1 LKSALPSIGLSTGAL
16 APLGVAFDRVDKRYE
31 RLFALWQLSLEIAPA
46 EFVALL
52 GPNGAGK
59 TTLLRMAALL
69 ARPTAG
75 NVRHTGA
82 QDDAIEA
89 RRRIGM
95 VAHHTLLYDELT
107 ARENL
112 LFFGK
117 LYDLDNLAARVNAAL
132 EDAGLASR
140 SLSLVRAFSRGMRQR
155 LSITRA
161 LLPSPRLLLLD
172 EPATGLDRQGALW
185 LSAIL
190 RRLRDAGCTIV
201 ASTHR
206 PAELLSLATRAIC
219 LSGGRLQNDLRDS
232 GEIRAALAVPEEG
245 A

>member
-1 LKSALPSIGLSTGAL
+1 L

-31 RLFALWQLSLEIAPA
+31 GLFALHQFSLEIAPG

-59 TTLLRMAALL
+59 TTLLRMAGLL
-69 ARPTAG
+69 ARPTTG
-75 NVRHTGA
+75 MVRHTGA
-82 QDDAIEA
+82 QADAIEA

-117 LYDLDNLAARVNAAL
+117 LYDLDNPAARVNAAL

-140 SLSLVRAFSRGMRQR
+140 SVNLVRTFSRGMRQR
-155 LSITRA
+155 LSIARA

-172 EPATGLDRQGALW
+172 EPATGLDRQGASW

-190 RRLRDAGCTIV
+190 RRLRDAGCTVV

-206 PAELLSLATRAIC
+206 PAEMLSLATRAIC
-219 LSGGRLQNDLRDS
+219 LSGGHLQDDFRVP
-232 GEIRAALAVPEEG
+232 GEIRAALSAWEED